1 MSNSTSK
8 TAALRFHYLISGLT
22 VHSDVELRSAIWN
35 ERDGV
40 PDVVIRQVD
49 VPLGGALQQ
58 ATSQG
63 AFPLRIPS
71 TGRFLITAGREI
83 AYETF
88 AGYDPGE
95 LALHLIGTC
104 FTVLLQQRGY
114 LVMHGSAISVR
125 GRAMLFCGASGAG
138 KSTLAA
144 MLCRRGYP
152 LLNDD
157 VCCLSET
164 SGGGFAVHPDGRMLK
179 LWRGSLHQLQQQPSG
194 APVSSLTDKFYLAPT
209 TSDETARPLQAIYFL
224 HTSQPGSAPAI
235 EPIAPALAMLR
246 LRENA
251 YRPGLVDAMGQGASF
266 FQASA
271 ALCRQTGLF
280 QLSRPKDFSQSD
292 AVLDLLE
299 AAWAQ
304 APETSPAA

>member
-1 MSNSTSK
+1 M
-8 TAALRFHYLISGLT
+8 FGFCYLISGLT
-22 VHSDVELRSAIWN
+22 VRSDVELRSAIPSAHN
-35 ERDGV
+35 GE
-40 PDVVIRQVD
+40 PDVVIRRTVL
-49 VPLGGALQQ
+49 PPAGEALQQ
-58 ATSQG
+58 AAGDG

-71 TGRFLITAGREI
+71 TGRFLIRAGRAIE
-83 AYETF
+83 YETF
-88 AGYDPGE
+88 EGHDPGE

-114 LVMHGSAISVR
+114 LVMHGSAISVD
-125 GRAMLFCGASGAG
+125 GRAVLFCGASGAG

-157 VCCLSET
+157 VCSLSST
-164 SGGGFAVHPDGRMLK
+164 GDGGFAVHPDGRMLK
-179 LWRGSLHQLQQQPSG
+179 LWRGSLHQLQQQPTG
-194 APVSSLTDKFYLAPT
+194 APVSSLTDKFYLAPPA
-209 TSDETARPLQAIYFL
+209 SDEAARPLQAIYFL
-224 HTSQPGSAPAI
+224 HTSGPGTRPAI
-235 EPIAPALAMLR
+235 EPVTPAAAMLR

-271 ALCRQTGLF
+271 ALCRRTALF

-299 AAWAQ
+299 AAWRDI
-304 APETSPAA
+304 P

>member
-1 MSNSTSK
+1 M
-8 TAALRFHYLISGLT
+8 AELRFRYLISGLT
-22 VHSDVELRSAIWN
+22 VHSDAELRSAIPC

-40 PDVVIRQVD
+40 PDVTIHRTAL
-49 VPLGGALQQ
+49 PLGEELEQ
-58 ATSQG
+58 AAAHG

-71 TGRFLITAGREI
+71 TGRFLITGGREI

-88 AGYDPGE
+88 AGHDAGE

-114 LVMHGSAISVR
+114 LVMHGSAISVD
-125 GRAMLFCGASGAG
+125 GRAVLFCGASGAG

-157 VCCLSET
+157 VCSIRET
-164 SGGGFAVHPDGRMLK
+164 GDGGFAVHPDGRMLK
-179 LWRGSLHQLQQQPSG
+179 LWRGSLQELKEQPTG
-194 APVSSLTDKFYLAPT
+194 APVSSLTDKFYLAPAA
-209 TSDETARPLQAIYFL
+209 SDEAARPLRAIYFL
-224 HTSQPGSAPAI
+224 HTSAAGSMPSI
-235 EPIAPALAMLR
+235 EPITPAQAMLR

-251 YRPGLVDAMGQGASF
+251 YRPGLVDAMGQSASF
-266 FQASA
+266 FQSSA

-292 AVLDLLE
+292 VVLDALE
-299 AAWAQ
+299 AAWSSLI
-304 APETSPAA
+304 P

>member
-1 MSNSTSK
+1 MSNSISSH
-8 TAALRFHYLISGLT
+8 AIFRYLISGLT
-22 VHSDVELRSAIWN
+22 VHSDVELRSAIPG
-35 ERDGV
+35 DATGQ
-40 PDVVIRQVD
+40 PDVIIHRTI
-49 VPLGGALQQ
+49 VPLGDELKQEVAEK
-58 ATSQG
+58 

-71 TGRFLITAGREI
+71 TGRFLIRQGREI

-88 AGYDPGE
+88 PGHDPGE

-114 LVMHGSAISVR
+114 LVMHGSAISVH
-125 GRAMLFCGASGAG
+125 GRAVLFCGPSGAG

-179 LWRGSLHQLQQQPSG
+179 LWRGSLAELQQQPTG
-194 APVSSLTDKFYLAPT
+194 APVSALTDKFYLAPP
-209 TSDETARPLQAIYFL
+209 TSEEAARPLQAIYFL
-224 HTSQPGSAPAI
+224 LTSPRDAVPTIALVTPAH
-235 EPIAPALAMLR
+235 AMLR

-251 YRPGLVDAMGQGASF
+251 YRPGLVDAMGQGTSF

-271 ALCRQTGLF
+271 ALCRQTSLF
-280 QLSRPKDFSQSD
+280 QLSRPKDFSQSE

-299 AAWAQ
+299 AAWIT
-304 APETSPAA
+304 P